1 MSIVIGCLLRHY
13 KIGKFP
19 SSIIDFL
26 DDLKKYLIDHPYSED
41 FNESNIK
48 SIEKTIEFIQ
58 EDPVLQR
65 TLWMSLDIP
74 RWLGLWSEGKKICI
88 DLSGCDLHY
97 QKILFPLLFQVV
109 KNSIPIKNSDTPIG
123 VVVLEDADDLLQKV
137 PFDYYSKNFKLNRD
151 YYYQFEEEAYF
162 LAKEQLIKVFGDKDY
177 LMNVQLES
185 VFNRLVFDELIYRN
199 ISFITTCRDPL
210 ELHYPYKTQF
220 QIKINLD

>member
-1 MSIVIGCLLRHY
+1 
-13 KIGKFP
+13 
-19 SSIIDFL
+19 
-26 DDLKKYLIDHPYSED
+26 
-41 FNESNIK
+41 
-48 SIEKTIEFIQ
+48 
-58 EDPVLQR
+58 
-65 TLWMSLDIP
+65 MSLDIP